1 MKHKFSK
8 LNIENYDQEIMLKA
22 SKRRRLNGT
31 ETMNKF
37 FQKKFNV
44 SFNLKS
50 IIDEYLCINPL
61 DEFFCLYCEK
71 SYLEKDTQECNI
83 CDKIICE
90 KCNNEWWSTVID
102 YREEYKDDMIMSCCQ
117 DCINKYQHRIR
128 DCDICKTKYIPI
140 KKNISDIE
148 CKVCKKYICIICM
161 PRKFNQIKTQEQN
174 VHIGRGKYKK
184 FKDSYCTDKIYCTN
198 CFFENY
204 KNYKN
209 KKFVIL

>member
-90 KCNNEWWSTVID
+90 K
-102 YREEYKDDMIMSCCQ
+102 M
-117 DCINKYQHRIR
+117 CINKKKKPRKKRIKKSYYTLADKEPVYVPPEYSNYIYKILIDNR
-128 DCDICKTKYIPI
+128 VDILNNIKYIIDNNTKIP
-140 KKNISDIE
+140 NYNPR
-148 CKVCKKYICIICM
+148 KKY
-161 PRKFNQIKTQEQN
+161 
-174 VHIGRGKYKK
+174 
-184 FKDSYCTDKIYCTN
+184 D
-198 CFFENY
+198 
-204 KNYKN
+204 
-209 KKFVIL
+209 